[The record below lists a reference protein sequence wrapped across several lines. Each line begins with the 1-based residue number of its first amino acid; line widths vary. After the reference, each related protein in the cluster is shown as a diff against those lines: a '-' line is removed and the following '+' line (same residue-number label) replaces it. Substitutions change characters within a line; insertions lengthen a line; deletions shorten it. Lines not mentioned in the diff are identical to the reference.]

1 MGVVSEMTNSLL
13 RENKSVIVWTL
24 LGKGEVVE
32 NSTLKSLRRMRSL
45 VEECGRKVR
54 VVSRWL
60 RA

>member
-13 RENKSVIVWTL
+13 REKRSVIVWTL
-24 LGKGEVVE
+24 SGKGEVVE
-32 NSTLKSLRRMRSL
+32 RSTLKSLRRMRSL
-45 VEECGRKVR
+45 VKECGRKVR